1 MQGLTALVL
10 ILAVAPPAF
19 AQMPAL
25 PPGLGGQPE
34 LPPGLRVPPE
44 LPPGLGGQPELP
56 VGLDGRD
63 ASGQA
68 AIEAEEPSAL
78 FTGFFDL
85 RYGARTQD
93 NSLMPRDILGEARL
107 HLEAGFGTT
116 IQTRLAFDVVGDA
129 VASDH
134 SVELH
139 AGAGAFDL
147 REANISF
154 SPFQSMDV
162 KVGRQ
167 ILTWGT
173 GDLLFINDLFPKD
186 YESFVIGRDIEY
198 LKSPSDAVK
207 LSFFSDY
214 ANLDLIYTPQF
225 DADRYINGE
234 RVSFFSPI
242 AGGQVGGGAIPVDL
256 PDDSFSDDELAVRLY
271 RTIRGFELAAYFYDG
286 FWKSPVG
293 YDTGRALY
301 TFPQL
306 KVVGGSLRGPVGP
319 GILNLELGHYYSAE
333 DPMGSEHNIP
343 NSQTRWLIGYEME
356 VARETTLGL
365 QYYQEIQDDQ
375 TTYLAALPT
384 GMTARPETR
393 DVLTARLTRSFLDQR
408 LMANLFIADSPSDKD
423 GYVRA
428 DLSYNI
434 SDALRL
440 NVGINHFYGDS
451 EQTFYGQFQDDSNAY
466 FGLQFGF

>member
-1 MQGLTALVL
+1 MHALTALVL

-25 PPGLGGQPE
+25 PQGLGGQPE
-34 LPPGLRVPPE
+34 LPPGLRVPPK

-56 VGLDGRD
+56 VGLDERD
-63 ASGQA
+63 ASGQG

-93 NSLMPRDILGEARL
+93 NSLMPRDILGEGRL

-116 IQTRLAFDVVGDA
+116 IQTRIAFDVVGDA

-134 SVELH
+134 SVDLH

-173 GDLLFINDLFPKD
+173 GDLLFINDIFPKD

-198 LKSPSDAVK
+198 LKAPSDAVK

-242 AGGQVGGGAIPVDL
+242 AGGQVGGGASQLICLTTAFQKMNSRSAFIVRSEVLSLPHISTTDFGKAPSAMIPVVRSI
-256 PDDSFSDDELAVRLY
+256 PFRSYRWWGAVC
-271 RTIRGFELAAYFYDG
+271 
-286 FWKSPVG
+286 
-293 YDTGRALY
+293 
-301 TFPQL
+301 
-306 KVVGGSLRGPVGP
+306 
-319 GILNLELGHYYSAE
+319 
-333 DPMGSEHNIP
+333 
-343 NSQTRWLIGYEME
+343 
-356 VARETTLGL
+356 
-365 QYYQEIQDDQ
+365 
-375 TTYLAALPT
+375 AALS
-384 GMTARPETR
+384 A
-393 DVLTARLTRSFLDQR
+393 Q
-408 LMANLFIADSPSDKD
+408 
-423 GYVRA
+423 
-428 DLSYNI
+428 
-434 SDALRL
+434 
-440 NVGINHFYGDS
+440 
-451 EQTFYGQFQDDSNAY
+451 
-466 FGLQFGF
+466 GF

>member
-1 MQGLTALVL
+1 MRALTALVL
-10 ILAVAPPAF
+10 ILVAAPPAF
-19 AQMPAL
+19 AEMPAL

-34 LPPGLRVPPE
+34 LP
-44 LPPGLGGQPELP
+44 
-56 VGLDGRD
+56 VGLNGGDT
-63 ASGQA
+63 SGQA

-93 NSLMPRDILGEARL
+93 NALMPRDILGEGRL

-129 VASDH
+129 VLSGQSLD
-134 SVELH
+134 LN
-139 AGAGAFDL
+139 AGTGVLDL
-147 REANISF
+147 RQANVSF
-154 SPFQSMDV
+154 SPVASVDV
-162 KVGRQ
+162 KLGRQ

-186 YESFVIGRDIEY
+186 YESFLVGRDVEY
-198 LKSPSDAVK
+198 LKAPSDALK
-207 LSFFSDY
+207 L
-214 ANLDLIYTPQF
+214 
-225 DADRYINGE
+225 
-234 RVSFFSPI
+234 SFFSPI
-242 AGGQVGGGAIPVDL
+242 AGSQIGGAAVPVAL
-256 PDDSFSDDELAVRLY
+256 PDDSFSDDELALRLY
-271 RTIRGFELAAYFYDG
+271 RTVAGFELAAYFYDG

-293 YDTGRALY
+293 YDTALSEN

-306 KVVGGSLRGPVGP
+306 QVIGASLRGPVGP
-319 GILNLELGHYYSAE
+319 GLLNVELGYYDSNE
-333 DPMGSEHNIP
+333 DPTGSDPNIP

-365 QYYQEIQDDQ
+365 QYYQEIRDDQ
-375 TTYLAALPT
+375 AAYLAALPT

-408 LMANLFIADSPSDKD
+408 LIANLFVADSPSGKD

-428 DLSYNI
+428 SLSYSV

-440 NVGINHFYGDS
+440 NVGINHFYGDT

-466 FGLQFGF
+466 VGLRFGF